1 MYRLVRSKLVYLPVC
16 VSFALAVAVSVST
29 NGDVPGFGGGFLP
42 QPELQYIGQG
52 PVPPPSP
59 DDPWLT
65 LAQGPVP
72 PPSPDDPWLTLAQG
86 PVPPPSPDDPW
97 LCIA

>member
-1 MYRLVRSKLVYLPVC
+1 MYRLVKSKLVYLAVC
-16 VSFALAVAVSVST
+16 VSFALAVAVSFST
-29 NGDVPGFGGGFLP
+29 KGDIPGFGGGLLP
-42 QPELQYIGQG
+42 E
-52 PVPPPSP
+52 P
-59 DDPWLT
+59 DPNYVS
-65 LAQGPVP
+65 QSPVP